1 MSGLWGNGP
10 VGKELPRPKWTV
22 VLLWTLGLLSWL
34 LVIASLVYYGLR
46 PETQITA
53 WPQQMMILMSGLVL
67 GAISIGLALMLKY
80 LFSVSV
86 SARLMERMLRDNL
99 EKKEGDDA
107 AVPEM
112 GGAAAAEVVSLLA
125 EIMENT
131 LLDDSEKAEKR
142 QLAKKHRQ
150 QTLRREIVAQI
161 RTGKFR
167 EARERLEEFT
177 LRYGQT
183 QEVADLSAQLSEAL
197 RQHEMTEIANVTE
210 QVQRYMGLG
219 LWERALETGVGLAQ
233 QFPENPDAARLPETV
248 RLEQAASARQEQQR
262 LYREIEHLVARKHWR
277 QALHAA
283 ETLILKHPDSPEAG
297 RLRDQ
302 MEELRRNAAIAERK
316 EWENRIAEHV
326 QTGRHLEAYNLAM
339 ELMNKYPDSPQAA
352 DIRKRLDQ
360 LKLRAGIA

>member
-10 VGKELPRPKWTV
+10 MGKELPRPKWTV
-22 VLLWTLGLLSWL
+22 FLLWTLGLLSWL
-34 LVIASLVYYGLR
+34 LVLAALVYTTLR
-46 PETQITA
+46 SDLQTA
-53 WPQQMMILMSGLVL
+53 VWLQQTMLMMAGLVL
-67 GAISIGLALMLKY
+67 GAIAIGLALMLKY

-86 SARLMERMLRDNL
+86 SARLMERMLRDNI
-99 EKKEGDDA
+99 EKKTGDEA
-107 AVPEM
+107 GVPDL
-112 GGAAAAEVVSLLA
+112 GGASHAEVVSLLS

-131 LLDDSEKAEKR
+131 LLDAPEKAEKR

-167 EARERLEEFT
+167 EAGERLEEFAQ
-177 LRYGQT
+177 RYGQT

-197 RQHEMTEIANVTE
+197 RQHELTEIANVTE

-233 QFPENPDAARLPETV
+233 QFPENPDASRLPETV

-339 ELMNKYPDSPQAA
+339 ELMNKYPDSPQAG
-352 DIRKRLDQ
+352 DIRQRLEQ
-360 LKLRAGIA
+360 LKARAGIA

>member
-46 PETQITA
+46 PETQVAA
-53 WPQQMMILMSGLVL
+53 WPQQTMVLLSGLVL

-183 QEVADLSAQLSEAL
+183 QEVADLAAQLSEAL

-219 LWERALETGVGLAQ
+219 LWERAWR
-233 QFPENPDAARLPETV
+233 P
-248 RLEQAASARQEQQR
+248 ASAWPSSSPRTR
-262 LYREIEHLVARKHWR
+262 MRPACPRPSAWNRPPAPARNSSGCIARSSTWWPASTGARPSTPPRRSSSSIPTAPRPAACATRWR
-277 QALHAA
+277 NSAA
-283 ETLILKHPDSPEAG
+283 TPPSPNARSG
-297 RLRDQ
+297 RTASPSTSRP
-302 MEELRRNAAIAERK
+302 AATWRPTT
-316 EWENRIAEHV
+316 WPWN
-326 QTGRHLEAYNLAM
+326 
-339 ELMNKYPDSPQAA
+339 S
-352 DIRKRLDQ
+352 
-360 LKLRAGIA
+360 